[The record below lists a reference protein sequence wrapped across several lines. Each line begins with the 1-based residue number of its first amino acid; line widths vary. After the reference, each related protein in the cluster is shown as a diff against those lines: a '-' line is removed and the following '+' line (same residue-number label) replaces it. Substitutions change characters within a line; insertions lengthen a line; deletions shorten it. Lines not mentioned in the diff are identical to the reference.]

1 VQRLQARE
9 AGFVDDAG
17 DRTSDVEII
26 SMFTPASASAP
37 NIRAA

>member
-1 VQRLQARE
+1 MMQVIRI
-9 AGFVDDAG
+9 
-17 DRTSDVEII
+17 SDVEII